1 MRCFFS
7 FRSFSFS
14 FAFPFSFLL
23 STYNIYVRLSR
34 YLMLTA
40 KHTFTHTCI
49 HTEENAIYSINARLK
64 GSQLIWLTYYAS
76 QSMCRELPIYFL
88 FSILDKRKHEL
99 NQIKSEKNT
108 TTDIYFVSNIMDE
121 WVKIG
126 SVVKSLSA
134 WWYHESWAFNMKYMN
149 IIFELPSNRDALKRK
164 LQKKRSKINKK
175 NRIVTEKERKNKTEN
190 RNSNCEKK
198 I

>member
-1 MRCFFS
+1 MHSHRGKCDLFYKCEIEGEPTHLANLLRFS
-7 FRSFSFS
+7 VHVPRI
-14 FAFPFSFLL
+14 AD
-23 STYNIYVRLSR
+23 
-34 YLMLTA
+34 
-40 KHTFTHTCI
+40 
-49 HTEENAIYSINARLK
+49 
-64 GSQLIWLTYYAS
+64 
-76 QSMCRELPIYFL
+76 L
-88 FSILDKRKHEL
+88 FSILNTWQAQTWTEP

-149 IIFELPSNRDALKRK
+149 IIFELPSNRDVLKRK